1 MKKISMTFLFL
12 MGLLVITGC
21 AETSGIEDDIHETLT
36 AAVEAEK
43 GVDELQVSL
52 NEHSSNEKILYDE
65 MIELP
70 LANQDKLPDIVSKAE
85 VELKASENI
94 ITEIQTKL
102 DASKQHIDELDKMK
116 SELNSEEKQSLF
128 NELDKQMND
137 RMDHLQTYYDT
148 YLMTIESSQTL
159 YQLFLKEGFQTTKVY
174 DMIEEV
180 NDLYD
185 ELSSVNEQINASTQ
199 EVNKL
204 KTQFYEL
211 INE

>member
-1 MKKISMTFLFL
+1 MKKIGIPFLFL
-12 MGLLVITGC
+12 IGLIVITGC
-21 AETSGIEDDIHETLT
+21 AETNSIEDDIHERLT

-70 LANQDKLPDIVSKAE
+70 LADQDKLSDIVSKAE
-85 VELKASENI
+85 VELKASEDI

-102 DASKQHIDELDKMK
+102 VASKQYVDQLGKMESELD
-116 SELNSEEKQSLF
+116 SEEKQTLF
-128 NELDKQMND
+128 KELDEKMNE
-137 RMDHLQTYYDT
+137 RLHNLLTYYDT

-159 YQLFLKEGFQTTKVY
+159 YQLFLKEGFQTTNVY
-174 DMIEEV
+174 ELIEEV

-185 ELSSVNEQINASTQ
+185 ELSDVNEQINASTQ

-204 KTQFYEL
+204 KTKFYEL